1 MNANVKN
8 LDDTMVEVV
17 HRDPEARACVPDVIA
32 LRAGE
37 TLIAAGE
44 EVKTLYSL
52 EAGRVMITC
61 LTGARNAKLSDLPPS
76 IEFAAVKG
84 VEGRQRENKPVLG
97 AYAYF
102 RRAPSPWT
110 FTAIEDSVVRLVHS
124 SVLAEAYESLELP
137 AVIDQMMHDS
147 DISFEL
153 LPMVIDRLNWPVW
166 RDMTL
171 DEFMDVRDQLLE
183 QDPGGA
189 WNAYVKALMAVFREL
204 VDRRNA
210 GVPFEEQSLVTDVEA
225 LHFHRNRRP
234 GR

>member
-1 MNANVKN
+1 MNATSDDQ
-8 LDDTMVEVV
+8 DDTMVEIV
-17 HRDPEARACVPDVIA
+17 HRDPEARACVPDVIS

-44 EVKTLYSL
+44 GVKSLYSL
-52 EAGRVMITC
+52 EKGRVMITC
-61 LTGARNAKLSDLPPS
+61 LTGARNAKLSDLPPR

-124 SVLAEAYESLELP
+124 SVLAEAYESLALP
-137 AVIDQMMHDS
+137 AVIDQMLHDS

-153 LPMVIDRLNWPVW
+153 LPMVIDRLSWPIW
-166 RDMTL
+166 RGMTL
-171 DEFMDVRDQLLE
+171 TEFMDVRDQLLE
-183 QDPGGA
+183 QEPDGI

-210 GVPFEEQSLVTDVEA
+210 GVRFEDQSLVTDIEA
-225 LHFHRNRRP
+225 LHFNLHRQP